1 MTPLCL
7 KKKIHHLIFINNER
21 GIYMY
26 KIIKSALHV
35 YNKPLQEYSRLS
47 VASTD
52 KVVKH
57 DDKYL
62 SDILASSSVIKPVST
77 VSTNVNLNKLFGNDL
92 DI

>member
-1 MTPLCL
+1 
-7 KKKIHHLIFINNER
+7 
-21 GIYMY
+21 MY

-47 VASTD
+47 VSSTD

-62 SDILASSSVIKPVST
+62 SDIISSSSVIKPVAT

>member
-1 MTPLCL
+1 
-7 KKKIHHLIFINNER
+7 
-21 GIYMY
+21 MY

-35 YNKPLQEYSRLS
+35 YNKPLQEYSKLS

-57 DDKYL
+57 GDRYL
-62 SDILASSSVIKPVST
+62 SDIIESSSVIKPVAT
-77 VSTNVNLNKLFGNDL
+77 ANTNINLNKLFGDDL